1 MQTDQISHL
10 LSRDPMMCPYG
21 VVAKD
26 CLPEIIDTYPTA
38 IVCNT
43 HDADQPGEHWIAM
56 YVDTKRRG
64 DYFDPYG
71 LEPQHIEFTNF
82 MNEHCSEWA
91 PNDRTLQLSC
101 CFVVVTF
108 QCMHLLACLRP
119 IWWRTIVACLIGS
132 VIRIKNDENDVWF
145 IAIFLDKSG

>member
-10 LSRDPMMCPYG
+10 LSRDPMMCPYD

-26 CLPEIIDTYPTA
+26 GLPEIIDTYPTA

-91 PNDRTLQLSC
+91 PNDRTLQSPMSTVCGQYCVAFLLLRCRNVS
-101 CFVVVTF
+101 
-108 QCMHLLACLRP
+108 MHAFTRLFTTDL
-119 IWWRTIVACLIGS
+119 VANDCRVFDWIGDPNQK
-132 VIRIKNDENDVWF
+132 R
-145 IAIFLDKSG
+145 